1 MVASVDNG
9 NLQPFR
15 LEPRGS
21 ADDPVTHTSEWNS
34 STFLDISPC
43 LHVRIGYPDACRCGS
58 RQPIY
63 QARTTMKYN
72 DKRIVRAVLTLLFGP
87 KVILQIN

>member
-9 NLQPFR
+9 NLQPLR

-21 ADDPVTHTSEWNS
+21 ADDPVTHNSERNS
-34 STFLDISPC
+34 STILDIPPC

-58 RQPIY
+58 WQPIY
-63 QARTTMKYN
+63 QDRAAMKYH
-72 DKRIVRAVLTLLFGP
+72 D
-87 KVILQIN
+87 

>member
-21 ADDPVTHTSEWNS
+21 ADDPVTRNSEWNS
-34 STFLDISPC
+34 STILDIPPC
-43 LHVRIGYPDACRCGS
+43 LHVRVGTQMC
-58 RQPIY
+58 
-63 QARTTMKYN
+63 
-72 DKRIVRAVLTLLFGP
+72 VAVVLDSQFTRPALL
-87 KVILQIN
+87 